1 MAAAGPTGRG
11 GRAPAVVALRLALLL
26 GAARGCAWAAVY
38 FQEQFLDGANWQ
50 KRWVNSEHKPDLG
63 KFKLTAGKFY
73 GDPVRDKGLQ
83 TSENSKFYAISSR
96 FKPFSNKGKTLVI
109 QYTVKHEQKI
119 DCGGGY
125 VKIFS
130 SNLDQK
136 NLSGDSPYYIM
147 FGPDICGSETKKV
160 HVILNYKNKPHP
172 IKKPIR
178 CKVDGYTHLYTLIIR
193 PDQTYEV
200 KIDNEVV
207 ASGNLEDDLDFL
219 PPRKIKDPT
228 VRKPPD
234 WDDRIQIDDP
244 NDIMPEDWDEP
255 EYIMDTSAEKPE
267 DWDDAVNG
275 GWHYPM
281 VKNPLYRGEWKPR
294 QIDNPNYRGVW
305 PHPQID
311 NPNYSPDFSIY
322 SYENISII
330 GLDIWQVRAG
340 TIFDNF
346 LITDDEVYAEDF
358 GDETWG
364 ETKFSTGNP
373 LYETYYKQVDP
384 TYTGRVGASEA
395 ALFLKKS
402 GLSDIILGKIWD
414 LADPE
419 GKGYLDKQGFYV
431 ALRLVACAQNG
442 HDVNL
447 SSLNLTVPPPK
458 FHDTSSPLLI
468 TPPSTEAHWAVR
480 VEEKAKFDGI
490 FESLLPVNGLLSG
503 DKVKPVLMN
512 SKLPLDILGRVWDLS
527 DIDKDGHLD
536 KDEFAVAMHLVYRAL
551 EKEPVPSLLPPSLIP
566 PSKRKKT
573 PVFPG
578 AVPVLPA
585 SPPPKDS
592 LRSTPS
598 HGSVNS
604 LNSTGSLSPK
614 HNIKQAQPCVNWVVP
629 TSEKVRYDEIFLKTD
644 TDMDGFVSGQEVKDI
659 FMHSGLSQNL
669 LAHIWALADTRQMGK
684 LSKDQFALAM
694 YLIQQKVSKGID
706 PPQVL
711 SPDMIP
717 PTERNTPIQD
727 SSSSVGSGEFTG
739 VKELDDISQEIAQ
752 LQREKYSLEQDI
764 REKEESIRQKTN
776 EVQELQNDLDRET
789 SNLQELE
796 AQKQDAQ
803 DRLDEMDQQKAK
815 LKDMLNDVRQKCQEE
830 TQVISSLKMQIQSQE
845 SDLKLQED
853 DLNRAKAE
861 LNRLQ
866 QEETQL
872 EQSIQA
878 GKVQLETI
886 IKSLKSTQEEI
897 NQARSKLSQLQE
909 SHQEVNKSI
918 EEYNETLNGIHGG
931 SLTNLADISE
941 GLGQTERSNYGAMD
955 DPFKNKALMFTN
967 NTQELHT
974 DPFQSEDPFKS
985 DPFKG
990 ADPFKGSDPFQH
1002 DPFAE
1007 QPPAPADPFGGDPF
1021 KESDPFRSSAPEDF
1035 FKKQVKSDPFTSD
1048 PFTKPPAL
1056 PSKPDPFES
1065 SDPFTSSSISSKG
1078 PDPFGTL
1085 DPFGSG
1091 AFSSGEGFADFSQ
1104 MSKSVA
1110 SDPFASSFGGM
1121 GFSDDPFKSKSDT
1134 PALPP
1139 KKNVPPRP
1147 KPPSGKSTPVS
1158 HLGSSDFPKPHDP
1171 FQPFGADS
1179 SDPFQSKKGFGD
1191 PFSGKDPFAPSS
1203 SSKTSK
1209 DSSLGFADFSS
1220 FGNEEQ
1226 QLAWAKRESEKAE
1239 QERLA
1244 RLRRQEQEDLELAIA
1259 LSKADM
1265 PNS

>member
-1 MAAAGPTGRG
+1 
-11 GRAPAVVALRLALLL
+11 
-26 GAARGCAWAAVY
+26 
-38 FQEQFLDGANWQ
+38 
-50 KRWVNSEHKPDLG
+50 
-63 KFKLTAGKFY
+63 
-73 GDPVRDKGLQ
+73 
-83 TSENSKFYAISSR
+83 
-96 FKPFSNKGKTLVI
+96 
-109 QYTVKHEQKI
+109 
-119 DCGGGY
+119 
-125 VKIFS
+125 
-130 SNLDQK
+130 
-136 NLSGDSPYYIM
+136 
-147 FGPDICGSETKKV
+147 
-160 HVILNYKNKPHP
+160 
-172 IKKPIR
+172 
-178 CKVDGYTHLYTLIIR
+178 
-193 PDQTYEV
+193 
-200 KIDNEVV
+200 
-207 ASGNLEDDLDFL
+207 
-219 PPRKIKDPT
+219 
-228 VRKPPD
+228 
-234 WDDRIQIDDP
+234 
-244 NDIMPEDWDEP
+244 
-255 EYIMDTSAEKPE
+255 
-267 DWDDAVNG
+267 
-275 GWHYPM
+275 
-281 VKNPLYRGEWKPR
+281 
-294 QIDNPNYRGVW
+294 
-305 PHPQID
+305 
-311 NPNYSPDFSIY
+311 
-322 SYENISII
+322 
-330 GLDIWQVRAG
+330 
-340 TIFDNF
+340 
-346 LITDDEVYAEDF
+346 
-358 GDETWG
+358 
-364 ETKFSTGNP
+364 
-373 LYETYYKQVDP
+373 
-384 TYTGRVGASEA
+384 
-395 ALFLKKS
+395 
-402 GLSDIILGKIWD
+402 
-414 LADPE
+414 
-419 GKGYLDKQGFYV
+419 
-431 ALRLVACAQNG
+431 
-442 HDVNL
+442 
-447 SSLNLTVPPPK
+447 
-458 FHDTSSPLLI
+458 
-468 TPPSTEAHWAVR
+468 
-480 VEEKAKFDGI
+480 
-490 FESLLPVNGLLSG
+490 
-503 DKVKPVLMN
+503 MN

-614 HNIKQAQPCVNWVVP
+614 HSIKQAQPSVNWVVP
-629 TSEKVRYDEIFLKTD
+629 MSEKVRYDDIFLKTD

-669 LAHIWALADTRQMGK
+669 LAHIWALADTRQIGK

-764 REKEESIRQKTN
+764 REKEDSIRQKTN

-845 SDLKLQED
+845 SDLKSQED

-909 SHQEVNKSI
+909 SHQEVSKSI
-918 EEYNETLNGIHGG
+918 EEYNEALNGVNGG

-955 DPFKNKALMFTN
+955 DPFKSKALMFTN

-990 ADPFKGSDPFQH
+990 ADPFKGN
-1002 DPFAE
+1002 
-1007 QPPAPADPFGGDPF
+1007 PFGGDPF

-1048 PFTKPPAL
+1048 PFTKPSTL

-1065 SDPFTSSSISSKG
+1065 SDPFTSSSVSSKG

-1091 AFSSGEGFADFSQ
+1091 TFSSGEGFADFSQ

-1110 SDPFASSFGGM
+1110 SDPFTSSFGGM

-1265 PNS
+1265 PSS

>member
-1 MAAAGPTGRG
+1 CFLT
-11 GRAPAVVALRLALLL
+11 V
-26 GAARGCAWAAVY
+26 
-38 FQEQFLDGANWQ
+38 FQ
-50 KRWVNSEHKPDLG
+50 
-63 KFKLTAGKFY
+63 
-73 GDPVRDKGLQ
+73 
-83 TSENSKFYAISSR
+83 
-96 FKPFSNKGKTLVI
+96 
-109 QYTVKHEQKI
+109 
-119 DCGGGY
+119 
-125 VKIFS
+125 
-130 SNLDQK
+130 
-136 NLSGDSPYYIM
+136 
-147 FGPDICGSETKKV
+147 
-160 HVILNYKNKPHP
+160 
-172 IKKPIR
+172 
-178 CKVDGYTHLYTLIIR
+178 
-193 PDQTYEV
+193 
-200 KIDNEVV
+200 
-207 ASGNLEDDLDFL
+207 
-219 PPRKIKDPT
+219 
-228 VRKPPD
+228 
-234 WDDRIQIDDP
+234 
-244 NDIMPEDWDEP
+244 
-255 EYIMDTSAEKPE
+255 
-267 DWDDAVNG
+267 
-275 GWHYPM
+275 
-281 VKNPLYRGEWKPR
+281 
-294 QIDNPNYRGVW
+294 
-305 PHPQID
+305 
-311 NPNYSPDFSIY
+311 
-322 SYENISII
+322 
-330 GLDIWQVRAG
+330 
-340 TIFDNF
+340 
-346 LITDDEVYAEDF
+346 
-358 GDETWG
+358 
-364 ETKFSTGNP
+364 FSTGNP
-373 LYETYYKQVDP
+373 IYETYYKQVDP

-442 HDVNL
+442 HDVTL

-468 TPPSTEAHWAVR
+468 TPPSTETHWAVR

-551 EKEPVPSLLPPSLIP
+551 EKESVPSQLPPSLIP

-573 PVFPG
+573 SVFPG

-592 LRSTPS
+592 LRSTPA
-598 HGSVNS
+598 HGSDDS
-604 LNSTGSLSPK
+604 LDSTENWSPK
-614 HNIKQAQPCVNWVVP
+614 HSIKPAQPAVNWVVP

-711 SPDMIP
+711 SADMIP
-717 PTERNTPIQD
+717 PSDRNTPIQD
-727 SSSSVGSGEFTG
+727 SASSVGSGEFTG

-815 LKDMLNDVRQKCQEE
+815 LKDMLSDVRQKCQEE

-918 EEYNETLNGIHGG
+918 EEYTEALNGIHGG
-931 SLTNLADISE
+931 SLTNLADMSE
-941 GLGQTERSNYGAMD
+941 GLGQTERNNYGAMEEPRRSRALLCSNAPQELPP
-955 DPFKNKALMFTN
+955 DPFHA
-967 NTQELHT
+967 Q
-974 DPFQSEDPFKS
+974 DPFQSDPFR
-985 DPFKG
+985 G

-1007 QPPAPADPFGGDPF
+1007 QAPAPADPFGGDPF
-1021 KESDPFRSSAPEDF
+1021 KESDPFRGSAPEDF

-1048 PFTKPPAL
+1048 PFTKTPTVPP
-1056 PSKPDPFES
+1056 KPDPFES
-1065 SDPFTSSSISSKG
+1065 TDPFTSSSLSSKG

-1085 DPFGSG
+1085 DPFGSA
-1091 AFSSGEGFADFSQ
+1091 AFSGGEGFADFSQ
-1104 MSKSVA
+1104 MSKSA
-1110 SDPFASSFGGM
+1110 GSDPFASSFGGA
-1121 GFSDDPFKSKSDT
+1121 GFAEDPFKSKADT

-1158 HLGSSDFPKPHDP
+1158 HLGSADFPKPHDP

-1179 SDPFQSKKGFGD
+1179 SDLFQSKKGFGD

-1203 SSKTSK
+1203 SSKK